1 VSESESLPPWR
12 SDATSLPEYWPG
24 LPEEP
29 DFEREPEEK
38 PPLDLWAAVGGER
51 PWATLLLVFSWCL
64 VFMAMGMAHVA
75 GDVNAELAWGGL
87 PTPHL
92 AAPSAWRWLAYTA
105 VHANIGHLASNAFV
119 MLVLGQAVERI
130 FTRAHLLLLF
140 VLGAIGGAAG
150 TLAWE
155 GFAHPDQS
163 IVSVGA
169 SGAIFALGA
178 ALLVAAWRLREKLA
192 VSRARAL
199 AASVLWLVVPG
210 LFVGFQQPHVGN
222 AAHVGGFMVGA
233 AGALALGLD
242 PRLGVRAPT
251 ALTRWAGTLAAIALA
266 ACYTMGFVSGTR

>member
-1 VSESESLPPWR
+1 VSESEPLPPWR
-12 SDATSLPEYWPG
+12 SDSTSLPEFWGSEPSFD
-24 LPEEP
+24 PEL
-29 DFEREPEEK
+29 EEK

-51 PWATLLLVFSWCL
+51 PWASLLLVFSWCV
-64 VFMAMGMAHVA
+64 VFMAMGLSHVA

-87 PTPHL
+87 PSPHL
-92 AAPSAWRWLAYTA
+92 ASPSAWRWIAYTA
-105 VHANIGHLASNAFV
+105 VHANIGHLASNVFV

-150 TLAWE
+150 TLVWE
-155 GFAHPDQS
+155 SLAHPDQS
-163 IVSVGA
+163 SVSVGA

-178 ALLVAAWRLREKLA
+178 ALLAAAWRLRDKLA

-222 AAHVGGFMVGA
+222 AAHVGGFVVG
-233 AGALALGLD
+233 LASGLVLGMD
-242 PRLGVRAPT
+242 PRLQGYPPNQITRLAGV
-251 ALTRWAGTLAAIALA
+251 LSAIALA
-266 ACYTMGFVSGTR
+266 ICYTIGVISGAR

>member
-1 VSESESLPPWR
+1 MSESGPESLPPWQ
-12 SDATSLPEYWPG
+12 SDVTSLPEYWAG
-24 LPEEP
+24 EP
-29 DFEREPEEK
+29 STDLEPEEK

-51 PWATLLLVFSWCL
+51 PWATLLLVFSWCV

-75 GDVNAELAWGGL
+75 GNVNAELRWGGL
-87 PTPHL
+87 PTPAL
-92 AAPSAWRWLAYTA
+92 ASPSAWRWLAYTA

-155 GFAHPDQS
+155 RFAHPEQS

-178 ALLVAAWRLREKLA
+178 ALLVAAWRLRDKLA

-222 AAHVGGFMVGA
+222 AAHVGGFVAGA
-233 AGALALGLD
+233 ALGAVLGLD
-242 PRLGVRAPT
+242 PRLGVGAPT
-251 ALTRWAGTLAAIALA
+251 ALTRWGGTLAALALA
-266 ACYTMGFVSGTR
+266 VCYTIGIVSGAR